1 MRFAA
6 AARRPGEMDASAQAN
21 PQASLPL
28 SAVPAAPAIHYHIE
42 RLVLDGIALDA
53 RQKQVLA
60 SAREQALGSLLQHAH
75 ASRNAAD
82 PQNHPASGAMGRLS
96 APPVTIGQ
104 PCDAR
109 DLGQQIARTIHASVQ
124 GSGHTPPD
132 SLFRS
137 TKP

>member
-6 AARRPGEMDASAQAN
+6 ATRRPGEMDASVQAN
-21 PQASLPL
+21 PQASLSR
-28 SAVPAAPAIHYHIE
+28 SAPPAIHYHIE
-42 RLVLDGIALDA
+42 RLVFDGLSLDA

-60 SAREQALGSLLQHAH
+60 SALEQELGSLLQHAH

-82 PQNHPASGAMGRLS
+82 VQNRPASGAMGRLS
-96 APPVTIGQ
+96 AAPVTYGQ

-109 DLGQQIARTIHASVQ
+109 DLGQQIARSIHAGVQ

-132 SLFRS
+132 SLSRS
-137 TKP
+137 SKP